1 MNTDSRLLYTP
12 EHAAAQ
18 LDIGRTHIYGL
29 IARGELR
36 SVKVGRN
43 RRIPAAALQEYV
55 HNLMRTGG
63 GDAAA

>member
-29 IARGELR
+29 IARGELH

-55 HNLMRTGG
+55 QKLMQVG
-63 GDAAA
+63 AA

>member
-18 LDIGRTHIYGL
+18 LDIGRTHVYGL

-55 HNLMRTGG
+55 QKLMHTGP
-63 GDAAA
+63 DAA

>member
-43 RRIPAAALQEYV
+43 RRIPAAALEEYV
-55 HNLMRTGG
+55 QKLV
-63 GDAAA
+63 AAGT

>member
-1 MNTDSRLLYTP
+1 LNTDSRLLYTP

-29 IARGELR
+29 IALR

-55 HNLMRTGG
+55 AKLVNSSTEQR
-63 GDAAA
+63 AS

>member
-1 MNTDSRLLYTP
+1 LNTDSRLLYTP

-55 HNLMRTGG
+55 AKLVNSSTEQR
-63 GDAAA
+63 AS

>member
-18 LDIGRTHIYGL
+18 LDIGRTHL
-29 IARGELR
+29 FALLASGELR

-55 HNLMRTGG
+55 QKLMQAS
-63 GDAAA
+63 AA